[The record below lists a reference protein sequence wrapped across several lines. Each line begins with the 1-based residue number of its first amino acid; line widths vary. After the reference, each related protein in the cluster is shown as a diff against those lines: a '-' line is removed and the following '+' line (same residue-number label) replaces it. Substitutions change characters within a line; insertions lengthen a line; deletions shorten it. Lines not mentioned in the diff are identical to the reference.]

1 MKAPSFIAT
10 LLLSLGLTWFL
21 THISYLVAAFFR
33 RKQYAKQRAQRQKQF
48 SEYRSVVSLP
58 EGSNPAEAQGLLDLL
73 LVDHTSSVL
82 AQEKYYSCIFGSVS
96 GLWLAFAV
104 LATGVTVVNRESYLA
119 FVLEVLEIV
128 ALASALLFFLLGRKA
143 TRLWI
148 IGRVNV
154 EMLRR
159 FVFLRLLYFSGR
171 SGAEVG
177 GLTSAYY
184 SEQDRVNSVTATSSL
199 SDLGF
204 RAKKYWSTQRIAIQH
219 GPCDCITVDAI
230 LYYINRRPLRQLIW
244 FRASKNRLQAL
255 EKRRTS
261 MLTFLF
267 LVSLLLALIKVVLTH
282 YPIEPIISD
291 GISLLLLLV
300 TGVAAAT
307 TSLYMGQNSRSLS
320 HRYAAQE
327 TRIDG
332 WIKSLLADH
341 AVNFQSKTSALSEP
355 SKQEMR
361 NAVLEFEDLMNEE
374 LVDWIEISH
383 RDVAELTP

>member
-1 MKAPSFIAT
+1 
-10 LLLSLGLTWFL
+10 
-21 THISYLVAAFFR
+21 
-33 RKQYAKQRAQRQKQF
+33 
-48 SEYRSVVSLP
+48 
-58 EGSNPAEAQGLLDLL
+58 
-73 LVDHTSSVL
+73 
-82 AQEKYYSCIFGSVS
+82 
-96 GLWLAFAV
+96 
-104 LATGVTVVNRESYLA
+104 
-119 FVLEVLEIV
+119 
-128 ALASALLFFLLGRKA
+128 
-143 TRLWI
+143 
-148 IGRVNV
+148 
-154 EMLRR
+154 
-159 FVFLRLLYFSGR
+159 
-171 SGAEVG
+171 
-177 GLTSAYY
+177 
-184 SEQDRVNSVTATSSL
+184 
-199 SDLGF
+199 
-204 RAKKYWSTQRIAIQH
+204 
-219 GPCDCITVDAI
+219 
-230 LYYINRRPLRQLIW
+230 
-244 FRASKNRLQAL
+244 
-255 EKRRTS
+255 
-261 MLTFLF
+261 LF